1 MKQYGVTSMSAVSTK
16 ANEFFYFISAADS
29 RLRKI
34 YQDGLASALQKFG
47 VDQVVLAT
55 VEKNYCEDTY
65 IILVFDGSGIA
76 IGGIRLEIKSPYN
89 DIPIE
94 KCKTPY
100 QKLIQAKIYKES
112 LNSNVVAELAGLWVR
127 PEARGMG
134 LGPQLS
140 FEATE
145 LGFGL
150 GCDSLICMVPKHTID
165 YVIRLGYVVDT
176 EIPPMAYPDDRYLSS
191 VAWCKNIKSV
201 DLKLVSSQFSL
212 DV

>member
-1 MKQYGVTSMSAVSTK
+1 MRQYGVTKMSAVSTK
-16 ANEFFYFISAADS
+16 VNEFIYFISAADN

-34 YQDGLASALQKFG
+34 YQDGLAFALQKFG

-65 IILVFDGSGIA
+65 IILVFDCFGIA
-76 IGGIRLEIKSPYN
+76 IGGIRIEIKSPYN
-89 DIPIE
+89 KIPIE
-94 KCKTPY
+94 KCKAPY
-100 QKLIQAKIYKES
+100 QKLIQSKIDRES
-112 LNSNVVAELAGLWVR
+112 LNSNVVAELAGLWVK

-134 LGPQLS
+134 LGPQLV

-150 GCDSLICMVPKHTID
+150 GCDSLICMPPKHTID
-165 YVIRLGYVVDT
+165 YFTRLGYVVDT
-176 EIPPMAYPDDRYLSS
+176 EIPLMVYPDERYLSS
-191 VAWCKNIKSV
+191 VAWCKNTKSKN
-201 DLKLVSSQFSL
+201 LKLVSSQFSL